1 MLSNQDLEEYL
12 SIKNSGNLTSRVS
25 VKVNDREKA
34 MIDKYKNET
43 GISVSEIV
51 RRSLY
56 KTIK

>member
-12 SIKNSGNLTSRVS
+12 TIKNSGNLTDRICLRI
-25 VKVNDREKA
+25 NDQEKA
-34 MIDKYKNET
+34 MIDKFKNET

-56 KTIK
+56 NTIK

>member
-1 MLSNQDLEEYL
+1 MLNDQDLEEYI
-12 SIKNSGNLTSRVS
+12 SIKNSGSLTNRIS
-25 VKVNDREKA
+25 VKVTNKEKA
-34 MIDKYKNET
+34 MIDKFKNET